1 MCTRRDSANLFR
13 SETLERIQSASA
25 LARGSTDGCQDI
37 LGLHA
42 VPKVSLDEA
51 SFDLTI
57 APDNEGSRNGQ
68 EPCAVSLKPLK
79 VDAELPVHLL
89 DRLADPERETER
101 KAVGQ
106 VQIAQNRERQAVLLL
121 QSLPIGREFRHD
133 GNHVPSRG
141 DDIRIG
147 ARQGAR
153 LSLCRLCGRA
163 VSY

>member
-42 VPKVSLDEA
+42 VPKVSLDES

-68 EPCAVSLKPLK
+68 EPCAVSLKP
-79 VDAELPVHLL
+79 VSYTHLRAHETVL
-89 DRLADPERETER
+89 DLVCR
-101 KAVGQ
+101 
-106 VQIAQNRERQAVLLL
+106 LLL
-121 QSLPIGREFRHD
+121 EKKKKQQ
-133 GNHVPSRG
+133 
-141 DDIRIG
+141 RIEI
-147 ARQGAR
+147 
-153 LSLCRLCGRA
+153 
-163 VSY
+163 